1 MMELIND
8 IILCQ
13 FIALFLSQTYLE
25 EGKVCTVAS
34 ILEETREAH
43 NDVLKILKQPIGE
56 VCSSLFS
63 NGK

>member
-1 MMELIND
+1 M
-8 IILCQ
+8 
-13 FIALFLSQTYLE
+13 FLSQTYLE
-25 EGKVCTVAS
+25 EGKLCTVAS

-56 VCSSLFS
+56 VCSSMLH